1 MKNKAIDNLV
11 IAINFLWKALFYF
24 KHKYKIEFGCQFQD
38 RYAERNGYPVEDS
51 SQDVQLLSG
60 SEVNGVTTIKFTRKH
75 NTCDDKDMVVGVR

>member
-1 MKNKAIDNLV
+1 MFTKTC
-11 IAINFLWKALFYF
+11 LFKRTLLYICTATILLILSF
-24 KHKYKIEFGCQFQD
+24 TLQFQD
-38 RYAERNGYPVEDS
+38 RYAERNGYPVEDT

>member
-1 MKNKAIDNLV
+1 M
-11 IAINFLWKALFYF
+11 F
-24 KHKYKIEFGCQFQD
+24 KKTRSYTCTATVLLLRFTLQFQD
-38 RYAERNGYPVEDS
+38 RYAERNGYPVEDP